1 MSVIIEITNTQNLE
15 RAKKLLGTKTDGETL
30 ELALEKV
37 IEEYEPKTSENEARE
52 LTDEFF
58 EDLFAEESVLT
69 DGETI
74 RAVLA
79 DREESLY

>member
-1 MSVIIEITNTQNLE
+1 MSVVVEITNTGNLE

-37 IEEYEPKTSENEARE
+37 IEEYDPPAAGKEARE
-52 LTDEFF
+52 LPDEFF
-58 EDLFAEESVLT
+58 KDLLAEESALE

-79 DREESLY
+79 DREESHY